1 MITNERQYRIT
12 KAELKKFE
20 QALADQRKPDVGED
34 VDPRI
39 DAAMRDA
46 LKSEVDELRRQL
58 RAYEDLREGRVRS
71 RTLRSLSELPTALI
85 EARIASRVTQKALA
99 GRLGVAEQQ
108 VQRWEATD
116 YSGVS
121 IGRVQEVAD
130 ALGVR
135 ITKKID
141 FAPARKTSATTKRA
155 ARRAG
160 AAKVST
166 AKSAGSSSSR
176 SSRAGRRATKTKRSS
191 TKA

>member
-20 QALADQRKPDVGED
+20 EALAEQRKRDAGED

-39 DAAMRDA
+39 HAAMGGA
-46 LKSEVDELRRQL
+46 LKSEADELRRQL

-71 RTLRSLSELPTALI
+71 RTLQSLSELPTALI
-85 EARIASRVTQKALA
+85 EARIASRVTQKTLA
-99 GRLGVAEQQ
+99 ARLGVAEQQ
-108 VQRWEATD
+108 VQRWEATS

-121 IGRVQEVAD
+121 VGRVQEVAD

-135 ITKKID
+135 ITKKVD
-141 FAPARKTSATTKRA
+141 FTPARRTSATTKRST
-155 ARRAG
+155 RRTDAEKDNAG
-160 AAKVST
+160 
-166 AKSAGSSSSR
+166 KSARSSSP
-176 SSRAGRRATKTKRSS
+176 SSRGGRRTTKRKRPS

>member
-20 QALADQRKPDVGED
+20 EALAEQRKRDVGEG

-39 DAAMRDA
+39 HAAMGGA

-85 EARIASRVTQKALA
+85 EARIASRVTQKTLA

-108 VQRWEATD
+108 VQRWEATG
-116 YSGVS
+116 YSGVGV
-121 IGRVQEVAD
+121 GRVQEVAD

-141 FAPARKTSATTKRA
+141 FAPARRTSATTKQS
-155 ARRAG
+155 ARRANAGKVTAGKG
-160 AAKVST
+160 A
-166 AKSAGSSSSR
+166 SSSSR
-176 SSRAGRRATKTKRSS
+176 SSRGGRRAAKTNRPPS
-191 TKA
+191 KA

>member
-1 MITNERQYRIT
+1 MITNERHYRIT
-12 KAELKKFE
+12 KAELKKLE
-20 QALADQRKPDVGED
+20 QALADQRKRNVGED

-39 DAAMRDA
+39 HAAMGGA

-121 IGRVQEVAD
+121 VGRVQEVAD

-155 ARRAG
+155 ARRADT
-160 AAKVST
+160 AKAST

>member
-20 QALADQRKPDVGED
+20 EALAKQRKRDLGEG

-39 DAAMRDA
+39 HAAMGGA
-46 LKSEVDELRRQL
+46 LKSEVEELRRQL

-71 RTLRSLSELPTALI
+71 RTLQSLNDLPTALI
-85 EARIASRVTQKALA
+85 EARIASRVTQKTLA

-108 VQRWEATD
+108 VQRWEATG

-121 IGRVQEVAD
+121 VGRVQEVAD

-141 FAPARKTSATTKRA
+141 FAPARRASATTKQSARRTKAGKAIAGEA
-155 ARRAG
+155 ARSSSKSSRG
-160 AAKVST
+160 GRRT
-166 AKSAGSSSSR
+166 AKTNR
-176 SSRAGRRATKTKRSS
+176 PATK
-191 TKA
+191 A

>member
-12 KAELKKFE
+12 RAQLKKFE
-20 QALADQRKPDVGED
+20 EALADQRKRGAGAD

-39 DAAMRDA
+39 HAAMGGA
-46 LKSEVDELRRQL
+46 LKSEADELRRQL
-58 RAYEDLREGRVRS
+58 REYEDLREGRVRG

-85 EARIASRVTQKALA
+85 QARIASRVTQKTLA

-116 YSGVS
+116 YAGVS
-121 IGRVQEVAD
+121 VNRVQEVAD

-141 FAPARKTSATTKRA
+141 FARAGKTSAK
-155 ARRAG
+155 ARRSIRRRAP
-160 AAKVST
+160 ATKASP
-166 AKSAGSSSSR
+166 AKSSGRSSR
-176 SSRAGRRATKTKRSS
+176 SPRAGQRS
-191 TKA
+191 TKAKRHRAKS

>member
-20 QALADQRKPDVGED
+20 EALAKQRKRDVGEG

-39 DAAMRDA
+39 HAAMGGA

-71 RTLRSLSELPTALI
+71 RTLQSLSELPTSLI
-85 EARIASRVTQKALA
+85 EARIASRVTQKTLA

-108 VQRWEATD
+108 VQRWEATG

-121 IGRVQEVAD
+121 VGRVQEVAD

-141 FAPARKTSATTKRA
+141 FAPARRTSATTKQS
-155 ARRAG
+155 ARPTNAG
-160 AAKVST
+160 KAT
-166 AKSAGSSSSR
+166 AGKPARSSSR
-176 SSRAGRRATKTKRSS
+176 SSRGGRRTAKTNRPR
-191 TKA
+191 AN